1 MLEDNKAIVCRSIE
15 ELWTE
20 GNLSLAD
27 ELFSEDYIHHDP
39 ATPDFARGPEGE
51 KKRVALYRAAFPD
64 LQFAIEDISAEGD
77 KVTCRWSSTGTHQ
90 GPLSVIAP
98 TGKRVTVSGMT
109 LSRIAGAKI
118 VESWVYWDTFGLL
131 QQLGVVPT
139 IFKELPGDEK
149 LRAEWKTA

>member
-1 MLEDNKAIVCRSIE
+1 
-15 ELWTE
+15 
-20 GNLSLAD
+20 
-27 ELFSEDYIHHDP
+27 
-39 ATPDFARGPEGE
+39 
-51 KKRVALYRAAFPD
+51 
-64 LQFAIEDISAEGD
+64 
-77 KVTCRWSSTGTHQ
+77 
-90 GPLSVIAP
+90 
-98 TGKRVTVSGMT
+98 MT